1 MTSHKYL
8 NSILFVFFITF
19 LSSSAAIA
27 ESGRADVY
35 KVTMDRMELCTD
47 STCTS
52 PLLVCSGTKTVDIA
66 SVSAGADIGSW
77 CPLSGIPIGTTYSHY
92 RIRVSRSFTI
102 SGTVTGDGTDMTNAA
117 TCITQTG
124 AGNAATTT
132 KWGFG
137 KATGT
142 AGEQVMVIHD
152 GDGSQVITRQNSS
165 TDVGSTH
172 SNSPVGPTGAT
183 SWCVGTDSDAA
194 ANAQCTAANTT
205 GSTTWATNASA
216 DHIQII
222 YPFSSS
228 WTVGPVT
235 PKMTILFN
243 TSLALGAFEVGGSC
257 NMYAESPTVT
267 VTVN

>member
-1 MTSHKYL
+1 MISKKFL
-8 NSILFVFFITF
+8 NLILFVFFITF

-27 ESGRADVY
+27 ASGRADVY
-35 KVTMDRMELCTD
+35 KVTMETMELCTD
-47 STCTS
+47 ATCTT
-52 PLLVCSGTKTVDIA
+52 PLAVCSSTNTVDIA

-77 CPLSGIPIGTTYSHY
+77 CPMSGLPMGKTYSHY
-92 RIRVSRSFTI
+92 RVKLSRTFTI
-102 SGTVTGDGTDMTNAA
+102 SGTLEDVSSGVD
-117 TCITQTG
+117 CITQTG
-124 AGNAATTT
+124 AGNAATATQ
-132 KWGFG
+132 WGFG
-137 KATGT
+137 KKTGT
-142 AGEQVMVIHD
+142 AGEQVQVIPTNN
-152 GDGSQVITRQNSS
+152 GSQAITRQDEV
-165 TDVGSTH
+165 TATGTAH
-172 SNSPVGPTGAT
+172 SNDSPPTGAT
-183 SWCVGTDSDAA
+183 AWCVGTNAHAA

-243 TSLALGAFEVGGSC
+243 TSLALGAFLDAGNLC